1 MIALAKL
8 SVLVNV
14 PDNDPANGFI
24 TDCQSKLPP
33 PAILSFLYFLFSTAD
48 VTMLLRCAHG
58 GR

>member
-24 TDCQSKLPP
+24 TDCQSIPP
-33 PAILSFLYFLFSTAD
+33 PAIFFSFCII
-48 VTMLLRCAHG
+48 LLNS
-58 GR
+58 